1 MSSVLFRKWGIGFGF
16 MTKAMIIRQRGFFQI
31 SKEILEAVENKQ
43 PVVAL
48 ETTIYTHG
56 RQRKAKSVYLVDF
69 CLTVF
74 QDFHIL
80 TTLH

>member
-16 MTKAMIIRQRGFFQI
+16 TTKAMITRQLGFFQI
-31 SKEILEAVENKQ
+31 SKEIQEAVENKQ

-56 RQRKAKSVYLVDF
+56 RQLKAKN
-69 CLTVF
+69 VF
-74 QDFHIL
+74 WLISA
-80 TTLH
+80 

>member
-1 MSSVLFRKWGIGFGF
+1 MSSVLFKKWGIGLGF

-31 SKEILEAVENKQ
+31 SKEIQEAVENKQ

-56 RQRKAKSVYLVDF
+56 TLDNARQKMYFWLIFA
-69 CLTVF
+69 
-74 QDFHIL
+74 
-80 TTLH
+80 